1 MHKILSID
9 DEEVIGDVISRVL
22 PVKDG
27 YDVSLALNGQDAMEK
42 VDELT
47 DLILLDINLPD
58 INGIDL
64 LKKIKRKNNNVP
76 VVVMTGQGSVELA
89 VRAMK
94 DGAYDFI
101 EKPFRPSELR
111 KIVSDVL
118 KIGDV
123 LKQSNFGI
131 IGSSNVL
138 RQTMNLIEKFAKSD
152 ISVLLQGE
160 TGSGKELFARAIHA
174 SSDRRDGSFIP
185 LDCAT
190 LSENLFE
197 SELFGHEKGSFT
209 GSTGQKVGKFER
221 ADGGTL
227 FIDEVENLTPST
239 QAKLLRVIQEKVI
252 ERVGG
257 SEAIKVDVKIVAAAN
272 TDLVDL
278 VRKGKFRSDL
288 YYRFTQAVISVPPLR
303 DRKEDLKDLVDHF
316 LKSYADDFGEEGS
329 ISGEVMDALKI
340 YNWPGNVRE
349 LENVIRSAAILGDGH
364 IETVHLPQYLTVC
377 QFAPPLTSLPPGVD
391 TRMFD
396 FDEVVSQ
403 GFEDGILDIKAVS
416 REWSEILE
424 ANLIHK
430 VMERS
435 NMKMGELAQFL
446 NLDPK
451 TLRSRIK
458 KKKN

>member
-1 MHKILSID
+1 MHNVLSID
-9 DEEVIGDVISRVL
+9 DEEVIGDVIIRIL
-22 PVKDG
+22 PQKDG
-27 YDVSLALNGQDAMEK
+27 YNVSTAINGHDALQK
-42 VDELT
+42 LDESI

-58 INGIDL
+58 INGIEL
-64 LKKIKRKNNNVP
+64 LKKIKRTNSNVP

-89 VRAMK
+89 VIAMK
-94 DGAYDFI
+94 EGAADFI
-101 EKPFRPSELR
+101 EKPFKSSELR
-111 KIVSDVL
+111 KTVSDVL
-118 KIGDV
+118 KTSNV
-123 LKQSNFGI
+123 LKHSDFGI
-131 IGSSNVL
+131 IGGSSKI
-138 RQTMNLIEKFAKSD
+138 RQTMRLVEKFAISD

-174 SSDRRDGSFIP
+174 SSDRRDGPFIP

-227 FIDEVENLTPST
+227 LIDEVENLSPAT
-239 QAKLLRVIQEKVI
+239 QAKLLRVIQEKII

-257 SEAIKVDVKIVAAAN
+257 SETIKVDVRIVAAAN
-272 TDLVDL
+272 TDLMDL

-288 YYRFTQAVISVPPLR
+288 YYRFSQAVVVIPPLR
-303 DRKEDLKDLVDHF
+303 ERKEDVAALVQYF
-316 LKSYADDFGEEGS
+316 LKTYASDYCEEGS
-329 ISGEVMDALKI
+329 ISDEAMNVLKA

-349 LENVIRSAAILGDGH
+349 LENIIRSAAILGDGH
-364 IETVHLPQYLTVC
+364 IERVHLPQYLTLC
-377 QFAPPLTSLPPGVD
+377 QSVSAFSEDSNLSSSNT
-391 TRMFD
+391 FD
-396 FDEVVSQ
+396 FEKVVSR
-403 GFEDGILDIKAVS
+403 GLEDECLDIKSVIKG
-416 REWSEILE
+416 WSETLE
-424 ANLIHK
+424 VELIRR

-435 NMKMGELAQFL
+435 EMNMGELAQFL

-458 KKKN
+458 KAP